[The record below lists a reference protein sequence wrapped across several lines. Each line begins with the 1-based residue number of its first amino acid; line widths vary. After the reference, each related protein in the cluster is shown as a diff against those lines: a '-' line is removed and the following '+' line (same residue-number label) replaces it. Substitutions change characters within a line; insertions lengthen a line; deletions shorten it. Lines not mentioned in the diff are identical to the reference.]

1 MTNSSSV
8 AAASSSALHVEQQHY
23 AQPMTSVL
31 NKVEVFA
38 LFAFAGS
45 VSLSIAGAHISL
57 GLLTLC
63 LLGQSAWRR
72 AQRSKGEAQLAT
84 ENWPLKIGFEWPLL
98 VFVIVALIS
107 TALSELPLTSFRNL
121 RHLLTI
127 LGAYT
132 VAFSLRRQPQWRQ
145 PLLWTFIGVATLAS
159 IWGLLEYTL
168 GLSRKVQS
176 TQGTTMTWGALCVM
190 FMSFTLQMALAAP
203 TSRER
208 WFARAQFIPQ
218 FFAMLFSLVRGAYVG
233 FASSIIYL
241 LKPYWSNRRLLLRKI
256 LPALLLLVITT
267 TLISP
272 QNVQQRFAAI
282 FDLNTGSTQVR
293 LIQWKHALTI
303 AADHPVFGVGWRDL
317 QAVLR
322 QYAVPDPNI
331 PENITKDV
339 FSIGHFHSNYFTIL
353 VCFGVTG
360 LLAFACLMLAVWRA
374 LGVAI
379 KNTHDENGRLVI
391 FASRA
396 ALLGFLVAGIFD
408 WTFGD
413 AEVVTMLWFVVG
425 LGCGQVNFKNTV
437 ATR

>member
-1 MTNSSSV
+1 M
-8 AAASSSALHVEQQHY
+8 AATLSSAQRMEQQRV
-23 AQPMTSVL
+23 AQPVTSVL
-31 NKVEVFA
+31 DKVEAFA
-38 LFAFAGS
+38 LFAFASS

-63 LLGQSAWRR
+63 VLGQSAWRR
-72 AQRSKGEAQLAT
+72 GLRAEDEAQLAT
-84 ENWPLKIGFEWPLL
+84 ENWPLKTGLEWPILA
-98 VFVIVALIS
+98 FVIVALIS
-107 TALSELPLTSFRNL
+107 TALSELPLASLRNM
-121 RHLLTI
+121 RHLLAI

-132 VAFSLRRQPQWRQ
+132 VAFSLRRHPEWRK
-145 PLLWTFIGVATLAS
+145 PLLWTFIGVATLAAL
-159 IWGLLEYTL
+159 WGLLEYVL

-190 FMSFTLQMALAAP
+190 FMSFTLQMALTAP
-203 TSRER
+203 TRRER

-218 FFAMLFSLVRGAYVG
+218 LFAMLFSLVRGAYVG

-241 LKPYWSNRRLLLRKI
+241 LKPYWSNRRLLLQKI
-256 LPALLLLVITT
+256 LPALLLLVIIT

-272 QNVQQRFAAI
+272 QTVQQRFAAI

-293 LIQWKHALTI
+293 LIQWRHALTI
-303 AADHPVFGVGWRDL
+303 AADHPFFGVGWRDL

-322 QYAVPDPNI
+322 QYAAPDPNI
-331 PENITKDV
+331 PEHITKDV

-353 VCFGVTG
+353 VCFGVIG
-360 LLAFACLMLAVWRA
+360 LLAFAWLMIAVWRT
-374 LGVAI
+374 LGSAI
-379 KNTHDENGRLVI
+379 KNARDEEGRLII

-425 LGCGQVNFKNTV
+425 LGLGQVDFKNAVT
-437 ATR
+437 AR